1 MSLGSFPVSSS
12 WWQPT
17 AFWRMQFCQLCCN
30 GTALCN
36 PYVDKRKAPQ
46 GLAPCLGNLATGV
59 MGTLESSKVS
69 LNSHLF
75 WFLHIFPLFPEWG
88 QKYRSW
94 LKERPGQILHAFTE
108 FLTFGQLIPPSENVK
123 SWLKLAIFPVLSI
136 KPKRLKQLWPVL
148 SKITL
153 TQTRS
158 FARIAFLQSQPEGVN
173 STLLTQYE
181 ICKEGSKACN
191 FVARPAKRNNLPSNI
206 TKSLGKWS
214 ETECTEHCLIGFAGE
229 IFEPSLLLLEAMV
242 PAKQNAPLL
251 EKNEGADWATLS
263 CFAVAHH

>member
-1 MSLGSFPVSSS
+1 MTAYSLLKNAILSAMLQWDCTVQSLHGEKSLRAWHHVGELGHWSNGYTGELKSLIKLSS
-12 WWQPT
+12 
-17 AFWRMQFCQLCCN
+17 
-30 GTALCN
+30 
-36 PYVDKRKAPQ
+36 V
-46 GLAPCLGNLATGV
+46 
-59 MGTLESSKVS
+59 
-69 LNSHLF
+69 LF
-75 WFLHIFPLFPEWG
+75 FFLLFPEWG

-94 LKERPGQILHAFTE
+94 LKERPGQIPHAFTE

-136 KPKRLKQLWPVL
+136 KLKRLKQLWPVL

-191 FVARPAKRNNLPSNI
+191 FVARAAKRNNLPSNI

-214 ETECTEHCLIGFAGE
+214 ETECTERFVL
-229 IFEPSLLLLEAMV
+229 SDLLV
-242 PAKQNAPLL
+242 KY
-251 EKNEGADWATLS
+251 LS
-263 CFAVAHH
+263 HHFCF